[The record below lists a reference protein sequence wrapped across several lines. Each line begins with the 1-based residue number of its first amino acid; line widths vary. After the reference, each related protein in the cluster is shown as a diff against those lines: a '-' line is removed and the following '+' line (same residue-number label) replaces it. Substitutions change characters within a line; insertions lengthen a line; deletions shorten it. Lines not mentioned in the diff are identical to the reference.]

1 MNSLTFISS
10 KLKKTLLKAGILP
23 KIGNRQTGDAEV
35 EERLIYL
42 YLFIKISGSRALR
55 QLRDLL
61 QIMEI
66 TVGSPEDSGSP
77 MTQANCQSIQ
87 TFNNKNNAERN
98 AIRGSITSA
107 LELEEIACLP

>member
-1 MNSLTFISS
+1 MSS

-23 KIGNRQTGDAEV
+23 KIGNRQTEDAEV

-42 YLFIKISGSRALR
+42 YLFIKISGSRALG

-87 TFNNKNNAERN
+87 TFNNKNNAEREMQSEDL
-98 AIRGSITSA
+98 RSITSA